1 MRKWVFFFIF
11 LAIVF
16 GIIYYL
22 TFGYYSEGKR
32 GGFVNKLSN
41 KGYLF
46 KTYEGE
52 LRTGGLYDGDG
63 TMTSSEWAFS
73 VSGKNKE
80 AIENLDLAIKN
91 GSRVSLTYEE
101 KFFTLPWNGETKYF
115 VTKVEVLENH
125 GGNFPQSQTPLPQP
139 QQEPAIKDTSAVL

>member
-1 MRKWVFFFIF
+1 M
-11 LAIVF
+11 
-16 GIIYYL
+16 
-22 TFGYYSEGKR
+22 
-32 GGFVNKLSN
+32 
-41 KGYLF
+41 F

-63 TMTSSEWAFS
+63 TMTSSEWPFS

-91 GSRVSLTYEE
+91 GFRVSLTYEE

-125 GGNFPQSQTPLPQP
+125 GGNFPQRQTPLPQS
-139 QQEPAIKDTSAVL
+139 QQDPAPKDTSAVL